1 MLVFAPRNSI
11 LRRKFRESAPW
22 LKSVPDVQIDWTA
35 LQQTLEGHSGRVTA
49 VAFSPDGKRVASG
62 SHDRTVRIWDAGT
75 GTLQQTLEGHS
86 DWVNAVAF
94 SPDGKRVASGSDDQT
109 VRIWDAGTGTL
120 QQTLEGHSGDVSAVA
135 FSPDGKRLETNHGIL
150 HLDGNESN
158 KKLSDIV
165 SISGLRIYEDWI
177 SMDGRNMLWLPPAMR
192 PCCCAIWGRSF
203 SLGCLSGRV
212 FCISINV

>member
-1 MLVFAPRNSI
+1 MLVFAPRNST

-22 LKSVPDVQIDWTA
+22 LRSVPDVQIDWTA

-86 DWVNAVAF
+86 GEVYAVAF
-94 SPDGKRVASGSDDQT
+94 SPDGKRV
-109 VRIWDAGTGTL
+109 
-120 QQTLEGHSGDVSAVA
+120 
-135 FSPDGKRLETNHGIL
+135 ETNRGIL

-158 KKLSDIV
+158 TILNHKV
-165 SISGLRIYEDWI
+165 SISELQIHDNWI
-177 SMDGRNMLWLPPAMR
+177 SINGRNMLWLPLDIR
-192 PCCCAIWGRSF
+192 PFCSAIQGRSICF
-203 SLGCLSGRV
+203 GCLSGRV
-212 FCISINV
+212 FCLSINV